1 MVLGKSAIREALAAG
16 TLSVTPFDE
25 EMLQPASLDMR
36 LGNQFLIPQPSAEAY
51 PRFGDNVPYETVVMD
66 RYVLPPNSFVLAR
79 TREVV
84 GLPQDLTAFVEGRSS
99 VGRLGLFIQNAGWV
113 DPGFVGSITL
123 ELYNGLSHG
132 IELCADW
139 RVCQLV
145 FVRMEGSAEGGYTG
159 KYQGQIDTTGSRLC
173 RDLDTDSILLKS

>member
-1 MVLGKSAIREALAAG
+1 MVLGKSAIRAALQSG
-16 TLSVTPFDE
+16 DLKVTPFDE
-25 EMLQPASLDMR
+25 DLLQPASLDMR
-36 LGNQFLIPQPSAEAY
+36 LGDQFMIPQPSSGHY
-51 PRFGDNVPYETVVMD
+51 TSFGDSVPYETIKAD

-84 GLPQDLTAFVEGRSS
+84 SIPQDLTAFVEGRSS

-113 DPGFVGSITL
+113 DPGFMGSITL
-123 ELYNGLSHG
+123 ELFNGLSHS

-159 KYQGQIDTTGSRLC
+159 KYQGQIETTGSRLC
-173 RDLDTDSILLKS
+173 QDLDTDSLLKL